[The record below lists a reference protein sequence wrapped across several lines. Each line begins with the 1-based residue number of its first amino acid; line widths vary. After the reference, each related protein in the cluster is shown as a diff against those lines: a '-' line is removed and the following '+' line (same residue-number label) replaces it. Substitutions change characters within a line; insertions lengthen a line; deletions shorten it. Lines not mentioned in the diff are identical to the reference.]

1 MGKCDFERVLAVRQ
15 GCGVEV
21 TGDQAR
27 AILIVAA
34 LWTGATNGASF
45 VGGRMTAPVPPAEV
59 RYVTLPAPA
68 PVVVPEPAPV
78 APLEL
83 EPPAAPVAAE
93 PEPVAPPEVEA
104 KPLPKPR
111 PKIDAKPKAQPKPKA
126 RPSAL
131 KKSLPSCDAVK
142 REFDRM
148 SWPERMAEYRKASAE
163 EIAHGRRCLG
173 M

>member
-1 MGKCDFERVLAVRQ
+1 M
-15 GCGVEV
+15 

-68 PVVVPEPAPV
+68 PVVVAPPEV
-78 APLEL
+78 VVPLEP

-93 PEPVAPPEVEA
+93 PEPVAPEVEA

-111 PKIDAKPKAQPKPKA
+111 PKIDAKPKAQSKPKA

-131 KKSLPSCDAVK
+131 KKSLPSCAYIK
-142 REFDRM
+142 GEFDRM
-148 SWPERMAEYRKASAE
+148 TWAERMTEYRNSTAE

>member
-1 MGKCDFERVLAVRQ
+1 
-15 GCGVEV
+15 V
-21 TGDQAR
+21 TDEGR

-34 LWTGATNGASF
+34 LLSSVSGSGGF
-45 VGGRMTAPVPPAEV
+45 VAGRVSAPVPPAEV
-59 RYVTLPAPA
+59 RYVTIEV
-68 PVVVPEPAPV
+68 PVAVPPPV
-78 APLEL
+78 APPAAAEVAPT
-83 EPPAAPVAAE
+83 EPEPKPPAAAAPAAE
-93 PEPVAPPEVEA
+93 PEPVPEVEA
-104 KPLPKPR
+104 APVPKPR
-111 PKIDAKPKAQPKPKA
+111 PKVEAKPKAQPKPKA

-148 SWPERMAEYRKASAE
+148 SWSERMAEYRKASAE